1 MTTSVYD
8 ALMSHDVVIRKFG
21 LSPTGDEI
29 VLDSWNEKGFIE
41 YDRHRAVDEKNEE
54 ITCDARAYLKNDSHF
69 DPKHD
74 RWAITDVKNDNTMN
88 IKAFRVIDDPR
99 TGETHHF
106 EFSIL

>member
-1 MTTSVYD
+1 MGTSVYD
-8 ALMSHDVVIRKFG
+8 ALMSHNVVVKKIG
-21 LSPTGDEI
+21 LSPTGSET
-29 VLDSWNEKGFIE
+29 VLGSWNEKGFVE
-41 YDRHRAVDEKNEE
+41 YDRHRAVDDKNEE
-54 ITCDARAYLKNDSHF
+54 ITCNARAYLKNDSHF

-74 RWAITDVKNDNTMN
+74 RWNITDVKNDNTMQ